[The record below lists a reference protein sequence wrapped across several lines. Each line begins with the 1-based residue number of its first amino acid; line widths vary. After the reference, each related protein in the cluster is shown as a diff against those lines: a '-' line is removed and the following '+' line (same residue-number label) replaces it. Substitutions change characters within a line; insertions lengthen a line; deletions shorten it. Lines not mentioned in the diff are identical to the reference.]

1 MADLADVEQVIVSTV
16 TQLVYPNGTA
26 AASVVGQPCKV
37 YRGWPVPANLT
48 ADLKAGY
55 VNISVFPLDMEQN
68 VTRYTTDWQ
77 ELPTF
82 TTNLTM
88 TVSVS
93 TITIAGTINCPQ
105 NVAVLVN
112 SQAFV
117 YPLQSTDTPTSIA
130 TALAALIGAPAS
142 SIGPVITVP
151 GATTLATRI
160 GAVGSLIQEVRRQ
173 KKSFRITIWCNS
185 PLVRDAV
192 ARVIDP
198 GLASLTFITLPDG
211 SQGRIRYER
220 THPDDVP
227 EKALLFRRDLVYSVE
242 YGTTNV
248 QKGAALVSEIINLTG
263 GLDPNDP
270 PVKSISI

>member
-16 TQLVYPNGTA
+16 TQLVYPNGTG

-48 ADLKAGY
+48 ADLKTAY

-68 VTRYTTDWQ
+68 VTRYNTDWQ
-77 ELPTF
+77 ELPTYE
-82 TTNLTM
+82 TNLTL
-88 TVSVS
+88 TVSGN
-93 TITIAGTINCPQ
+93 TITVAGTINCPQ

-130 TALAALIGAPAS
+130 TGLAALIGAPATS
-142 SIGPVITVP
+142 SGPVVTVP
-151 GATTLATRI
+151 GATTLTTRT
-160 GAVGSLIQEVRRQ
+160 GAVGDLIQEVRRQ

-185 PLVRDAV
+185 PIIRDAV

-198 GLASLTFITLPDG
+198 RLRP
-211 SQGRIRYER
+211 
-220 THPDDVP
+220 
-227 EKALLFRRDLVYSVE
+227 
-242 YGTTNV
+242 
-248 QKGAALVSEIINLTG
+248 
-263 GLDPNDP
+263 
-270 PVKSISI
+270 